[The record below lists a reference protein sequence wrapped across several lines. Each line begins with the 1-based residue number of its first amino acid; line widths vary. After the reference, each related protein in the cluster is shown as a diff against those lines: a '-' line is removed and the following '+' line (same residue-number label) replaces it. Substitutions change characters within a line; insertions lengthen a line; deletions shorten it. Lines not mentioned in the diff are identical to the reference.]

1 MFAYV
6 YHPQTV
12 GLTHKWVAT
21 FMKKG
26 LDLAEQPQISCVW
39 NFFECDHVAAS
50 LELHNQPI
58 SCCLKRK
65 IKVSSFK
72 CLLFFFTNSR
82 SEMSKSLTSKSSG
95 TTSRRPTH
103 FTLKIRSPLTLPFW
117 GPHFQTPPVISYLVG
132 GAITILKNM
141 KYICVLQ
148 FSNFHGTKEY
158 EIYDGK

>member
-1 MFAYV
+1 MGCHIHEKRFGSGWTTSNIMCLEFFRV
-6 YHPQTV
+6 WSCGSITWTTQPTNIMLPQ
-12 GLTHKWVAT
+12 
-21 FMKKG
+21 KKNKG
-26 LDLAEQPQISCVW
+26 FKFQ
-39 NFFECDHVAAS
+39 
-50 LELHNQPI
+50 
-58 SCCLKRK
+58 
-65 IKVSSFK
+65 VSVV
-72 CLLFFFTNSR
+72 FFTNSR

-158 EIYDGK
+158 KIYDGK